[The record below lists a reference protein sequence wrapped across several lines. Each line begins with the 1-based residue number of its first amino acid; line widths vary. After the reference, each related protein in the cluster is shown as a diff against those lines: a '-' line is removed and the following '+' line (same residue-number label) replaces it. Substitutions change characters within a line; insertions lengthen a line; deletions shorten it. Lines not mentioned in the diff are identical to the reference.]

1 MDISNSL
8 SLVKKKSSQVIQNTF
23 FYRLLC
29 ILLDTIK
36 KLKNSGYTIGTINI
50 EIEFKPLMDT
60 VIDKLDIKLNHKN
73 SYDHVTESEINSRT
87 IKDRVQYL
95 YQSFTYYNIPKVM
108 IIEMVLDQI
117 RKIDDFPEK
126 GRATEY
132 YSPWLIMHQ
141 DKLE

>member
-1 MDISNSL
+1 
-8 SLVKKKSSQVIQNTF
+8 
-23 FYRLLC
+23 
-29 ILLDTIK
+29 
-36 KLKNSGYTIGTINI
+36 
-50 EIEFKPLMDT
+50 MDT

-73 SYDHVTESEINSRT
+73 AYDHVTESEINSRT

-108 IIEMVLDQI
+108 IIEMVLDEI